1 MMPDFGSLLTR
12 LRAPFA
18 RSSAPVAG
26 SARAKAPAKAPA
38 KASGTSPGKSPVPA
52 PAAATREAATQRP
65 ARAPVADAPTAR
77 IRTPQPSPPGA
88 ASGPGL
94 SAGAPAAAEAPGLA
108 ARAGGAVLGFFRQ
121 LAVAFVLFFVNLF
134 LGLCRRVAGLI
145 YGTGMGLVRLV
156 VGTFRFSIS
165 FSVGLYR
172 ALLGLD
178 RVDAETVTRARLKLL
193 VLTFSLVF
201 LAIAGRLTV
210 MGVFADPNGARGGG
224 SEAVASARPDI
235 IDRNG
240 DIIAI
245 DVKSPS
251 LFAEPRR
258 LIDPDEA
265 LEGLLKVLPDLDVA
279 EARARLNSGKGFAWL
294 KREITPSQQRAIFR
308 LGLPGI
314 GFVKENRRIY
324 PDGPTLS
331 HVIGAVNVDNQ
342 GIAGIEKYIDGR
354 GLAEL
359 HLAGLA
365 TDRQQEP
372 VQMSIDMRVQHAV
385 RDELS
390 RSREKFKAKAAMAVV
405 TDVNSGEIVSMV
417 SLPDFDP
424 NVGGNPKDDAYLNR
438 LTTGVF
444 EMGSTFKALSFAM
457 ALDSGKIGLN
467 SSFDARGALSFGR
480 FAIHDYHAENRV
492 LSVPEI
498 FLVSSNVGTA
508 KMVLALG
515 VEAHK
520 AFLRKMGQLD
530 RLRTEL
536 PESSEPIVPKRW
548 GELNSATIAFG
559 HGLSVAPLQ
568 AVMAVNSMMNG
579 GFLIPPTFIKRTPEE
594 AQKVAVRVLKPET
607 SDKMRYL
614 LRLNAEKGT
623 ATRAEVPGY
632 YVGGKTGTAEKVVNG
647 RYAKNKLLTSFTA
660 VFPMDRPQYL
670 VLVMLDE
677 PQATPETHG
686 YATSGW
692 NAAPTAGKIVERI
705 APMLNV
711 MPRQNLPT
719 ADQMLKTAQGTQK
732 VAERQ

>member
-1 MMPDFGSLLTR
+1 MVAPTELLNR
-12 LRAPFA
+12 IDL
-18 RSSAPVAG
+18 S
-26 SARAKAPAKAPA
+26 K
-38 KASGTSPGKSPVPA
+38 VPA
-52 PAAATREAATQRP
+52 PV
-65 ARAPVADAPTAR
+65 RAVGAFVGRLLRRVLGGIFLFFFNLQCRISHRVAR
-77 IRTPQPSPPGA
+77 II
-88 ASGPGL
+88 
-94 SAGAPAAAEAPGLA
+94 
-108 ARAGGAVLGFFRQ
+108 F
-121 LAVAFVLFFVNLF
+121 
-134 LGLCRRVAGLI
+134 
-145 YGTGMGLVRLV
+145 GTGIGLVRFV
-156 VGTFRFSIS
+156 VGTVRFC
-165 FSVGLYR
+165 FAFARGTVR
-172 ALLGLD
+172 ALFGLD
-178 RVDAETVTRARLKLL
+178 RVDAQTVTRARLQLL
-193 VLTFSLVF
+193 VAAFSLVF
-201 LAIAGRLTV
+201 MVIAGRL
-210 MGVFADPNGARGGG
+210 VFMAITSDPQGTRGGG

-240 DIIAI
+240 DIVAI

-251 LFAEPRR
+251 LFAEPKR

-279 EARARLNSGKGFAWL
+279 DARARLNSGKGFAWL
-294 KREITPSQQRAIFR
+294 KREITPAQQRAIYR

-314 GFVKENRRIY
+314 GFVRENRRIY

-342 GIAGIEKYIDGR
+342 GIAGLEKYIDGR

-359 HLAGLA
+359 HLAGFA

-372 VQMSIDMRVQHAV
+372 VRLSVDVRVQHAM
-385 RDELS
+385 RDELM
-390 RSREKFKAKAAMAVV
+390 RAKDKFKAKAAMGVV
-405 TDVNSGEIVSMV
+405 TDVRTGEIISMV

-424 NVGGNPKDDAYLNR
+424 NIGGDPRDNAYLNR

-467 SSFDARGALSFGR
+467 STFDARGAMHFGR

-508 KMVLALG
+508 KMVLSLG
-515 VEAHK
+515 VDAHK

-536 PESSEPIVPKRW
+536 PESAEPIVPKRW

-559 HGLSVAPLQ
+559 HGIAVAPLQ

-579 GFLIPPTFIKRTPEE
+579 GYLIPPTFLKRSQEE
-594 AQKVAVRVLKPET
+594 AQKVAVRVMKPET

-623 ATRAEVPGY
+623 ATKAEVPGY

-660 VFPMDRPQYL
+660 VFPMDKPQYL
-670 VLVMLDE
+670 VLVMIDE
-677 PQATPETHG
+677 PQPLPETHG

-705 APMLNV
+705 APMLGV

-719 ADQMLKTAQGTQK
+719 ADQMLGMARQK
-732 VAERQ
+732 VADRQ

>member
-1 MMPDFGSLLTR
+1 MV
-12 LRAPFA
+12 
-18 RSSAPVAG
+18 APVELLNRIDL
-26 SARAKAPAKAPA
+26 SK
-38 KASGTSPGKSPVPA
+38 VPA
-52 PAAATREAATQRP
+52 PVRAAGAFIGRLLRRVLGGIFLFFFNLQCRISH
-65 ARAPVADAPTAR
+65 RVAR
-77 IRTPQPSPPGA
+77 II
-88 ASGPGL
+88 
-94 SAGAPAAAEAPGLA
+94 
-108 ARAGGAVLGFFRQ
+108 F
-121 LAVAFVLFFVNLF
+121 
-134 LGLCRRVAGLI
+134 
-145 YGTGMGLVRLV
+145 GTGIGLVRLAI
-156 VGTFRFSIS
+156 GTVRFC
-165 FSVGLYR
+165 FAFARGTVR
-172 ALLGLD
+172 ALFGLD
-178 RVDAETVTRARLKLL
+178 RVDAQTVTRARLQLL
-193 VLTFSLVF
+193 VAAFSLVF
-201 LAIAGRLTV
+201 IVIAGRL
-210 MGVFADPNGARGGG
+210 VFMAITSDPQGTRGGG

-240 DIIAI
+240 DIVAI

-251 LFAEPRR
+251 LFAEPKR

-279 EARARLNSGKGFAWL
+279 DARARLNSGKGFAWL
-294 KREITPSQQRAIFR
+294 KREITPAQQRAIYR

-314 GFVKENRRIY
+314 GFVRENRRIY

-342 GIAGIEKYIDGR
+342 GIAGLEKYVDGR

-359 HLAGLA
+359 HLAGFA

-372 VQMSIDMRVQHAV
+372 VQLSMDVRVQHAM
-385 RDELS
+385 RDELM
-390 RSREKFKAKAAMAVV
+390 RAKEKFKAKAAMGVV
-405 TDVNSGEIVSMV
+405 TDVRTGEILSMV

-424 NVGGNPKDDAYLNR
+424 NIGGNPKDDAYLNR

-467 SSFDARGALSFGR
+467 NSFDARGALHFGR

-508 KMVLALG
+508 KMVLSLG
-515 VEAHK
+515 VDAHK

-536 PESSEPIVPKRW
+536 PESAEPIVPKRW

-579 GFLIPPTFIKRTPEE
+579 GYLIPPTFLKRSQEE

-623 ATRAEVPGY
+623 ATKAEVPGY
-632 YVGGKTGTAEKVVNG
+632 YVGGKTGTAEKVVGG

-660 VFPMDRPQYL
+660 VFPMDKPQYL
-670 VLVMLDE
+670 VLVMIDE
-677 PQATPETHG
+677 PQPLPETHG

-705 APMLNV
+705 APMLGV

-719 ADQMLKTAQGTQK
+719 ADQMLGMARQK
-732 VAERQ
+732 VADRQ